1 MNICLSL
8 TNVINLMTNDKDMSQ
23 EKKYKFAD
31 DDTFDLTNMV
41 REGVPFPYFTK
52 LSNHIHFGFEEWSS
66 YLHLSERTIQRY
78 KKEKKSFDPIYSEK
92 ILQIEL
98 LYKKGIDV
106 FGVADNFFTW
116 MDTKSLPLGGIRPK
130 DMLDTSFGISLI
142 YDELGRIEHGIFA

>member
-1 MNICLSL
+1 MTS
-8 TNVINLMTNDKDMSQ
+8 VVNLMTDGKEMSKV
-23 EKKYKFAD
+23 KKYPIGD
-31 DDTFDLTNMV
+31 DDTFDLANMV

-52 LSNHIHFGFEEWSS
+52 LSTQINFGFEEWSS

-92 ILQIEL
+92 ILQIEQ

-106 FGVADNFFTW
+106 FGKADNFYTW
-116 MDTKSLPLGGIRPK
+116 MDTKIIALGGVRPK
-130 DMLDTSFGISLI
+130 DMLDTSFGINII

>member
-1 MNICLSL
+1 
-8 TNVINLMTNDKDMSQ
+8 MTDVKNMSKSKPYVFP
-23 EKKYKFAD
+23 EED
-31 DDTFDLTNMV
+31 SFDLTNMV

-52 LSNHIHFGFEEWSS
+52 LSNHIHFDFEDWSS

-78 KKEKKSFDPIYSEK
+78 KKENKSFDPLYSER

-106 FGVADNFFTW
+106 FGIADNFYTW
-116 MDTKSLPLGGIRPK
+116 MDTISIPLGSVKPK
-130 DMLDTSFGISLI
+130 ELLDTAFGINSI